1 MTYCLSLPCASYFV
15 RRSTHPQAAVRMK
28 SRIVQVPSKDDVEAG
43 MPYTAACLQETLR
56 KYSIVPV
63 LVRTAVQDTKLLGR
77 YIPAGTKCSLMLSS
91 THGLWKDSE
100 TYSPE
105 RFLPGGEFDSF
116 PEDVRKYDFLAA
128 AVWCIPIIC
137 PVFIVISC

>member
-1 MTYCLSLPCASYFV
+1 M
-15 RRSTHPQAAVRMK
+15 
-28 SRIVQVPSKDDVEAG
+28 QVPSKDDVEAG

-63 LVRTAVQDTKLLGR
+63 LVRTAVRDTKLLGR
-77 YIPAGTKCSLMLSS
+77 YIPAGTKCSIMVSS
-91 THGLWKDSE
+91 THALWKDPE

-116 PEDVRKYDFLAA
+116 PEDVRKYDLP
-128 AVWCIPIIC
+128 AVA
-137 PVFIVISC
+137 V